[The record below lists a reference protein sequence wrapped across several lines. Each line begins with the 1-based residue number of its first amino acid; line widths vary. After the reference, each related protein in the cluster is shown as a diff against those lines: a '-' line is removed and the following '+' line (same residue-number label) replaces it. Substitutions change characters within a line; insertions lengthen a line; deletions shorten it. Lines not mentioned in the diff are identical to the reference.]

1 MCFQAGCRT
10 AKQMAEGNK
19 APTPAR
25 SEEAEKPDKDEKA
38 PVTPEQALGGALVHC
53 ASQKFVGSKFVL

>member
-1 MCFQAGCRT
+1 
-10 AKQMAEGNK
+10 MAEGNK

>member
-1 MCFQAGCRT
+1 MKVVHVLPSKVYNSQADGR
-10 AKQMAEGNK
+10 
-19 APTPAR
+19 PAR

-53 ASQKFVGSKFVL
+53 TSQW